1 MAQEMLQARE
11 HKESQA
17 HVMLSHVNLDTAIK
31 PVNRTTMKAS
41 RKRKGAACSGDAPIQ
56 EYNNTVTLQFL
67 IENSLQM
74 EMKPLIT
81 PSLLIFHMNPLIAPF
96 RLIFPLI
103 HFYASSIAK
112 SS

>member
-56 EYNNTVTLQFL
+56 EYNNTVNPTISDRKF
-67 IENSLQM
+67 IANGNETSNSTF
-74 EMKPLIT
+74 PLNIPHE
-81 PSLLIFHMNPLIAPF
+81 PSNCTIPINIPINPL
-96 RLIFPLI
+96 LC
-103 HFYASSIAK
+103 
-112 SS
+112 